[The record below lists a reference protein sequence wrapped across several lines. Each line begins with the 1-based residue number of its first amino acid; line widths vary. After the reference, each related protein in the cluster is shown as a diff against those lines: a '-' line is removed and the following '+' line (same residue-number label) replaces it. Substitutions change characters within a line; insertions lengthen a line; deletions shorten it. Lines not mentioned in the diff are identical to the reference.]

1 MHFEIKHLKFESG
14 LQIEKFMIYHFQ
26 IGSDEFKEF
35 RLEVRLSGQHTFF
48 DFHSIIQKSLG
59 YESHQ
64 LASFFISDQR
74 GIKEKEISLLDMGI
88 NGAAFFIMQKTQIE
102 NFINRKGQKLIYTFD
117 FLNDRSLL
125 IELIEIFMG
134 KNLSEPMVM
143 LKKGETP
150 PQILG
155 EDVDLIDQDSSEFAD
170 DKVYSYFGELED
182 YTEIFGE
189 MDDF

>member
-1 MHFEIKHLKFESG
+1 M
-14 LQIEKFMIYHFQ
+14 
-26 IGSDEFKEF
+26 
-35 RLEVRLSGQHTFF
+35 EVKLSKQHTFF

-64 LASFFISDQR
+64 LASFFISDR
-74 GIKEKEISLLDMGI
+74 KGIKEKEISLLDMGI
-88 NGAAFFIMQKTQIE
+88 NGAAYFIMQKTHIADL
-102 NFINRKGQKLIYTFD
+102 INNKGQKLIYTFD

-125 IELIEIFMG
+125 IELIEVVME
-134 KNLSEPMVM
+134 KNLSEPMVT

-150 PQILG
+150 LQVLG
-155 EDVDLIDQDSSEFAD
+155 EDIELIDQDYSELND

-189 MDDF
+189 MDEF